1 MNKANPSPPQI
12 LPNWMTPELIAETLD
27 VWQPHYPK
35 RLTDE
40 DAIEILRSVGQ
51 LFDAFALGDI
61 DDETVSSACE
71 SFEP

>member
-1 MNKANPSPPQI
+1 MINVNPSQPQT
-12 LPNWMTPELIAETLD
+12 LPDWMTPELIAETLG

-51 LFDAFALGDI
+51 LFDAFGDL
-61 DDETVSSACE
+61 DDETVSSASE
-71 SFEP
+71 SIEP